1 MIFAGFRTVSRKRLD
16 SNCSKFNKGKS
27 RMIGSRCRRSESG
40 VQEIRVW
47 DEGGAFR
54 VFYVAKFAEAVYV
67 LHVFQKRSQRTGR
80 HDLEI
85 GKTRYNDLLRWRREE
100 GL

>member
-1 MIFAGFRTVSRKRLD
+1 MRCYAGIDLHWKPMPAV
-16 SNCSKFNKGKS
+16 G
-27 RMIGSRCRRSESG
+27 SG

-80 HDLEI
+80 HDLKI
-85 GKTRYNDLLRWRREE
+85 GKHRYNDLLRWRREE
-100 GL
+100 DL

>member
-27 RMIGSRCRRSESG
+27 RMIGSRCRVSDLESG
-40 VQEIRVW
+40 KS
-47 DEGGAFR
+47 GFGMN
-54 VFYVAKFAEAVYV
+54 AVRFESSMWPSLTKPYMC
-67 LHVFQKRSQRTGR
+67 HVFQKRSQRTGR
-80 HDLEI
+80 YDLEI
-85 GKTRYNDLLRWRREE
+85 GKNRYNDLLKWRREE

>member
-1 MIFAGFRTVSRKRLD
+1 MRNRLHATRNQLPMTPLPKREACLHVCHMWHINDLRRLPGSVQETAGFQLFKVH
-16 SNCSKFNKGKS
+16 
-27 RMIGSRCRRSESG
+27 
-40 VQEIRVW
+40 
-47 DEGGAFR
+47 
-54 VFYVAKFAEAVYV
+54 V

-85 GKTRYNDLLRWRREE
+85 GKNRYNDLLKWRREE